1 VKKHRRKK
9 TFGGAELPHAPSKK
23 KKKKKLPHTL
33 QKHRKSFWSGGVN
46 HLLIV
51 SKFNNLVYVISKK

>member
-23 KKKKKLPHTL
+23 KKKKNCPTL
-33 QKHRKSFWSGGVN
+33 CKSIEKAFGAV
-46 HLLIV
+46 V
-51 SKFNNLVYVISKK
+51 SIIY